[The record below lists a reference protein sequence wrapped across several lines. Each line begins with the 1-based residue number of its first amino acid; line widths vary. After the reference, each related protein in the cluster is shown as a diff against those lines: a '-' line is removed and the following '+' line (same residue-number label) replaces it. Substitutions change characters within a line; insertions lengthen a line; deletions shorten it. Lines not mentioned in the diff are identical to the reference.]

1 MKEFKSVMV
10 ALAVAVLF
18 ITSTNAWSLDAAS
31 VPEKKQTMAKLYLGA
46 EEVVDFM
53 ASKKG
58 KALFIDVR
66 SMAELAFVGNTSA
79 MTANIPFKTFSTKK
93 FNEKKGKFS
102 MVTNPNFVAQVEKL
116 MTANKLTKDDPVI
129 LMCRSGGRSANA
141 ADDLTTA
148 GFKNVYSVVDGFEGD
163 KAKDGDQK
171 GQRVV
176 NGWKNKKQPWGY
188 KLDKAKLTL
197 EK

>member
-1 MKEFKSVMV
+1 MKELKSVMV
-10 ALAVAVLF
+10 ALAVAVMFLAG
-18 ITSTNAWSLDAAS
+18 TNAWALDAAS
-31 VPEKKQTMAKLYLGA
+31 VPEKKQTVAKLYLGA

-58 KALFIDVR
+58 KAMFIDVR
-66 SMAELAFVGNTSA
+66 SMAELSFVGSTPA
-79 MTANIPFKTFSTKK
+79 MTANIPFKLFSTKK
-93 FNEKKGKFS
+93 FNEKKGHFS
-102 MVTNPNFVAQVEKL
+102 LEANPNFVAQVEKL
-116 MTANKLTKDDPVI
+116 MKANKLTKDDPVI

-141 ADDLTTA
+141 ADDLTVA

-163 KAKDGDQK
+163 KAKDGPNK

-176 NGWKNKKQPWGY
+176 NGWKNKGQPWGY